1 MTDKELLRLY
11 HSIDEKS
18 KNVIDKL
25 IKHYYYDWTIAGR
38 MEELNNG
45 KKADEGRTRKVQS
58 RL

>member
-11 HSIDEKS
+11 HAIDEKS

-25 IKHYYYDWTIAGR
+25 LNHYYYDWTIAGR

-45 KKADEGRTRKVQS
+45 YKTTAGRNETHENG
-58 RL
+58 L